1 MQKEMLEIIKKV
13 RSLQQ
18 SEEAKRTGKL
28 PSNAYFL
35 NADEVV
41 CFPRTFGDSRYPYA
55 CDGLTL
61 WAYASGDVQIEE
73 SAFTVV
79 SGWTTNE
86 PNLAFFFG
94 IENGKGFFPVS
105 ITGAARQPVEKG
117 ISRYTVYTPFAAYYI
132 AESERIDGCAKLY
145 IDGNKNVKMKVC
157 VVNKSKETVNTY
169 LSAYLRCIL
178 RHGQFESFEAKWFK
192 SCRTLSD
199 GFLFCV
205 SEQMSRTVCVNH
217 YAAVRREVDTFG
229 YSTTSPSDYK
239 GDGTRGLYAARS
251 LFEGQF
257 ILNKPYCEFSENA
270 IAGDMIPFT
279 LSPQE
284 SKTAVYTVAVADD
297 SAEAERLA
305 AEQEKPIEN
314 VYQNIP
320 ELSIVTDG
328 SVNSAALTYFL
339 HNVLRQ
345 VEFCTRAKNY
355 AGALIGIRDIFQQIE
370 CAALWIP
377 DVCRRKII
385 EAIGFIGED
394 GRAPRQYTYPRN
406 KTVPPM
412 MDLRKFIDQGV
423 WILSTVYTYLSI
435 TSDYSLLRERCGY
448 YKLGDDTVE
457 YSEKQDTVLEHLLR
471 IADYLIGNLDAKT
484 NCLHALYGDW
494 NDALDGLGY
503 TDDKDKEFGTGVSVM
518 ATMQLYR
525 NLRELSD
532 ILAHEKFYDEKA
544 AAYSA
549 ISEKIYAGLM
559 RYAIDSDACG
569 NKKILHGWGDKRTY
583 KVGSFCDN
591 DGASRDSATSNA
603 FWVLSGLNERTD
615 LKEHILRAYER
626 LDDKYGI
633 RTFQPYFALMNDK
646 VGRIIRL
653 PEGTAENAATYIHAT
668 LFAVWSLY
676 EMGEYEKAEEQLRK
690 ILPLT
695 HDFVSTTPFV
705 MPNSY
710 IYNKARGYDGESM
723 NDWFTGSGCV
733 LGKVLFFCVLGI
745 RADLDGVT
753 IKPAVSTFFQRV
765 QTSLKIKG
773 GTLTVTYVNAGK
785 KKREFKI
792 NGKEILTKMEEVRLL
807 NEELCGRQIAV
818 EICD

>member
-1 MQKEMLEIIKKV
+1 
-13 RSLQQ
+13 
-18 SEEAKRTGKL
+18 
-28 PSNAYFL
+28 
-35 NADEVV
+35 
-41 CFPRTFGDSRYPYA
+41 
-55 CDGLTL
+55 
-61 WAYASGDVQIEE
+61 
-73 SAFTVV
+73 
-79 SGWTTNE
+79 
-86 PNLAFFFG
+86 
-94 IENGKGFFPVS
+94 
-105 ITGAARQPVEKG
+105 
-117 ISRYTVYTPFAAYYI
+117 
-132 AESERIDGCAKLY
+132 
-145 IDGNKNVKMKVC
+145 
-157 VVNKSKETVNTY
+157 
-169 LSAYLRCIL
+169 
-178 RHGQFESFEAKWFK
+178 
-192 SCRTLSD
+192 
-199 GFLFCV
+199 
-205 SEQMSRTVCVNH
+205 
-217 YAAVRREVDTFG
+217 
-229 YSTTSPSDYK
+229 
-239 GDGTRGLYAARS
+239 
-251 LFEGQF
+251 
-257 ILNKPYCEFSENA
+257 
-270 IAGDMIPFT
+270 
-279 LSPQE
+279 
-284 SKTAVYTVAVADD
+284 
-297 SAEAERLA
+297 
-305 AEQEKPIEN
+305 
-314 VYQNIP
+314 
-320 ELSIVTDG
+320 
-328 SVNSAALTYFL
+328 
-339 HNVLRQ
+339 
-345 VEFCTRAKNY
+345 
-355 AGALIGIRDIFQQIE
+355 
-370 CAALWIP
+370 
-377 DVCRRKII
+377 
-385 EAIGFIGED
+385 
-394 GRAPRQYTYPRN
+394 
-406 KTVPPM
+406 M

-423 WILSTVYTYLSI
+423 WILSTVYTYLSV

-549 ISEKIYAGLM
+549 ISEKIYAGLI
-559 RYAIDSDACG
+559 RYAIDSDDCG
-569 NKKILHGWGDKRTY
+569 NKKILHGWGDKRAY

-591 DGASRDSATSNA
+591 DGVSRDSATSNA

-633 RTFQPYFALMNDK
+633 RTFQPYFALTNEK

-676 EMGEYEKAEEQLRK
+676 EMGEYEKAEAQLRK

-705 MPNSY
+705 MSNSY

-733 LGKVLFFCVLGI
+733 LGKVLFFCVFGL

-773 GTLTVTYVNAGK
+773 GTLTVIYVNAGK

-792 NGKEILTKMEEVRLL
+792 NGKEILTEMEEVRLL
-807 NEELCGRQIAV
+807 NEELCGRQITV